1 MHCLVFA
8 SLRMKETC
16 IEILEDTPTECT
28 GYFKKNQNTWFRAF
42 LIFRVLQLIEIN
54 SLYA

>member
-1 MHCLVFA
+1 
-8 SLRMKETC
+8 MKETC